1 MKYERLINGSSIVD
15 AIRGLERE
23 GFLKDFNDF
32 FTWDKKTQEKILKST
47 IAHFLYERMRFATVK
62 SIKKSEFTRVATIG
76 STEIEKLVKKTVI
89 EKGLPT
95 SKEVPETFS
104 YDYRVDIKVK
114 IISADPAT
122 GLFEMTY
129 TIDAAYM
136 CNDSLFK
143 KDCVKNVTL
152 PEDVQEEYDKL
163 EDKVEDILLN
173 LEFANFSSF
182 ASKKPVIAAFYAALT
197 DYDVPSDQGV
207 AANSLGNIHYNAMKI
222 VPGYADASPIMR
234 TDIMRAVVDKVAV
247 VKGRNFEH
255 IDIYTY
261 AKYFFYELNR
271 RKLLGELIIRPYY
284 CPEVTKHVKLES
296 VLYVTRVWPEGIKEE
311 RPVSLKYTH
320 TTVGG
325 YKMTHSFDAFD
336 IWTLFAGGTYKGEE
350 E

>member
-1 MKYERLINGSSIVD
+1 MKYERYINGSSIVD
-15 AIRGLERE
+15 AIRVLARE
-23 GFLKDFNDF
+23 GIVKDFNDF

-47 IAHFLYERMRFATVK
+47 IAHFLYERMRFAAVK

-89 EKGLPT
+89 EKGFPT

-114 IISADPAT
+114 IISADPAM

-136 CNDSLFK
+136 CNNSHFK
-143 KDCVKNVTL
+143 KDCVKNITL

-173 LEFANFSSF
+173 LELANFSSF
-182 ASKKPVIAAFYAALT
+182 ASQKPVITAFYAALT

-222 VPGYADASPIMR
+222 VPGYASVSPITR
-234 TDIMRAVVDKVAV
+234 TEIMQTVVDKVATAI
-247 VKGRNFEH
+247 GRKFEYV
-255 IDIYTY
+255 DTYTY
-261 AKYFFYELNR
+261 AKYFFYELER
-271 RKLLGELIIRPYY
+271 RELLGELIIRPYY
-284 CPEVTKHVKLES
+284 CPEVVRHVKLKR
-296 VLYVTRVWPEGIKEE
+296 VIYMTRIWPEGGKES
-311 RPVSLKYTH
+311 RPVHLVYTH
-320 TTVGG
+320 KTKMGV
-325 YKMTHSFDAFD
+325 KMTHWLDPFD
-336 IWTLFAGGTYKGEE
+336 IWMWFAGGPYKGKEE
-350 E
+350 

>member
-1 MKYERLINGSSIVD
+1 MIERYINGSSIVD
-15 AIRGLERE
+15 AISALARE
-23 GFLKDFNDF
+23 GFLKDFNEYLN
-32 FTWDKKTQEKILKST
+32 WDKKTQEKILKST

-62 SIKKSEFTRVATIG
+62 SIKKNEFTRVATIG
-76 STEIEKLVKKTVI
+76 STEIEKMVKKTVI
-89 EKGLPT
+89 EKGFSK
-95 SKEVPETFS
+95 SKEVPEMFS

-129 TIDAAYM
+129 TIGAAYM

-163 EDKVEDILLN
+163 EDKVEDILSN

-234 TDIMRAVVDKVAV
+234 TDIMRAVVDKIAV

-271 RKLLGELIIRPYY
+271 RKLLGELIIHPHY
-284 CPEVTKHVKLES
+284 CPEVIKHVKLES
-296 VLYVTRVWPEGIKEE
+296 VLYVTRLWPEGIKEE

-336 IWTLFAGGTYKGEE
+336 IWTLFAGGLYKGEE